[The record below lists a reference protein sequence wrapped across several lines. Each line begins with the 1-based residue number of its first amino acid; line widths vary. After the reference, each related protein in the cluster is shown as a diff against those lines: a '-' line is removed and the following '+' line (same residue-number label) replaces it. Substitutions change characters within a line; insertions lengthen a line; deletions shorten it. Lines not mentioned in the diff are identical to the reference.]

1 MITDKTTQKIFDIFA
16 QNGINLDRHFPRLME
31 RGYGSDTCQELSDE
45 IVTVL
50 RNIAETG
57 INGKFDGSM
66 KKTAIELSKIA
77 VELSDKNAPKRLVKY
92 QERVDALKNA
102 PYCVTPNYSQNAMHG
117 AVKTYI
123 TETIRGAQAMLG
135 QTSDIEQQGYLN
147 SIIDK
152 LQAIDKAFDEG
163 VWDKTSLS
171 AVTIQ
176 NNIVS
181 EFREI
186 RRIMNA
192 RMVNAYTLDHLDKI
206 EKAVAEWSGLLGVSR
221 KNPKAKADAVALFEM
236 DDLVRVS
243 DSDETYTNANTF
255 FRSMDVYARQ
265 TEEIC
270 STVELDKERE
280 ELQKSIDELNA
291 ELTAIASKILNGE
304 DPVRLFAEKQ
314 RIDDKIQRQEER
326 LARVDDKIQIKLD
339 NRSAREETIFRIER
353 IRDVFELSSHS
364 RSLIYKLFHNTDFA
378 QLASLLDPSSDPSTL
393 RDSIRN
399 LYEVFARQQIIDK
412 NGQIQREQLSKL
424 EGMIKET
431 EPKRKTTVE
440 IQRETE
446 QKEKEKNDIAE
457 QMRKWAE
464 AQAKVKRP
472 TAVSEPTTQ
481 TQEQT
486 QETLVDTLLSADD
499 N

>member
-1 MITDKTTQKIFDIFA
+1 MTVKTTQKIFDIFTK
-16 QNGINLDRHFPRLME
+16 NGINLDRQFPRLME
-31 RGYGSDTCQELSDE
+31 RGYGSDSCQELSDE
-45 IVTVL
+45 IVAVL
-50 RNIAETG
+50 RNIAENG
-57 INGKFDGSM
+57 INGKFDGNM

-77 VELSDKNAPKRLVKY
+77 VELSDKNAPKRLTKY
-92 QERVDALKNA
+92 QEKVSALKNSA
-102 PYCVTPNYSQNAMHG
+102 YCVTPNYENNAMHG

-123 TETIRGAQAMLG
+123 VETIRGAQAMAG
-135 QTSDIEQQGYLN
+135 QTTDLEQQGYLN
-147 SIIDK
+147 SIVAK
-152 LQAIDKAFDEG
+152 LQAIEKAFDEE
-163 VWDKTSLS
+163 VWDKTSV
-171 AVTIQ
+171 AAATIQ
-176 NNIVS
+176 STIVAQ
-181 EFREI
+181 FREV

-192 RMVNAYTLDHLDKI
+192 RMVNAYTLEHIDKI
-206 EKAVAEWSGLLGVSR
+206 EKSIAEWGGLLGVDR
-221 KNPKAKADAVALFEM
+221 KNAKAKADAIAIFEM
-236 DDLVRVS
+236 DDLVRIS
-243 DSDETYTNANTF
+243 DSDETFTNANTF
-255 FRSMDVYARQ
+255 FRSMDIYARQ

-270 STVELDKERE
+270 STVELDKERAE
-280 ELQKSIDELNA
+280 NQAKVDELNA
-291 ELTAIASKILNGE
+291 ELSAIAAKILNGE

-314 RIDDKIQRQEER
+314 RIDAQVARYEER
-326 LARVDDKIQIKLD
+326 LERIDAKIQIKID

-424 EGMIKET
+424 EGMIRET

-464 AQAKVKRP
+464 TQAKVKKP